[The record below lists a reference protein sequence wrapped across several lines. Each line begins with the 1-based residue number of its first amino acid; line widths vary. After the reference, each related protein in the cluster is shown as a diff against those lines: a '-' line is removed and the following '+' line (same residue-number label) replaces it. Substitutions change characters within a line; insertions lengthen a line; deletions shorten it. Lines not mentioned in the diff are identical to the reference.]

1 MIPGRRDLSA
11 FVNRL
16 GRRNRLARAAWG
28 LAWIALFRPSPRPMH
43 AWRRALL
50 RCFGA
55 SIGSGV
61 IIYPDVRVWAPWN
74 LKVLDRSWIGDGV
87 DCYNVAPVSIG
98 PDAVISQRTFL
109 CTASHDY
116 EDPAFRL
123 ITAPIVVDR
132 EAWVAAES
140 FVAPGVRVGEGSVVG
155 ARSCV
160 VRDVEPWS
168 VVAGNPAR
176 VIKRRDPARG
186 RA

>member
-1 MIPGRRDLSA
+1 MAYRRNLST

-16 GRRNRLARAAWG
+16 GRRNQLARAVWSI
-28 LAWIALFRPSPRPMH
+28 AWIVLFRPSPRSMH
-43 AWRRALL
+43 AWRRTLL

-55 SIGSGV
+55 SIGNGV
-61 IIYPDVRVWAPWN
+61 VVYSDVRVWAPWN
-74 LKVLDRSWIGDGV
+74 LTIHDRSWIGDGV
-87 DCYNVAPVSIG
+87 DFYNVAPVSIG
-98 PDAVISQRTFL
+98 LDAVVSQRSFL

-123 ITAPIVVDR
+123 ISAPIFIER

-140 FVAPGVRVGEGSVVG
+140 FVAPGVRVGEGAVVG

-176 VIKRRDPARG
+176 VVKRRDPIHD
-186 RA
+186 